1 MTLSTAAVG
10 ALFFGL
16 IGSDKLPIANR
27 GDQVTLMVALICMV
41 AAVLCGLVG
50 WAADA
55 MFYNYWAR
63 AIDPRPV
70 RFEQTAAESKREW
83 ANTTRRLALGL
94 MTVLFFAGLA
104 SWGYYALRQVTI
116 VPANTAASAG
126 QRQP

>member
-1 MTLSTAAVG
+1 
-10 ALFFGL
+10 
-16 IGSDKLPIANR
+16 
-27 GDQVTLMVALICMV
+27 MVALICMV
-41 AAVLCGLVG
+41 AAVLWGLVA

-70 RFEQTAAESKREW
+70 GLEQTAAEARREW
-83 ANTTRRLALGL
+83 ANTARRLALGF

-116 VPANTAASAG
+116 VPANTAAAAG
-126 QRQP
+126 KRQP